1 MTTDATR
8 ANAQTMPI
16 SRRTALAVTAAGIT
30 AALAGTVDAAPA
42 SPIHDLIEA
51 HREAERVFEAAVDV
65 LAEYEA
71 RKEDRRELFVPLSIG
86 GAQSAHA
93 GMWLREAQES
103 LREDIGRRY
112 REAINGATRA
122 LEKVSPEQSRAAVAA
137 LRKAHAHDL
146 RAMRRAI
153 DDEWQRRQANGF
165 AQAYEAY
172 DASNDAERSAL
183 LAILGCACASLSE
196 QAIKADYLTA
206 YYERAGIQPE
216 WEHMEA
222 LLSSMSSTA
231 GA

>member
-8 ANAQTMPI
+8 ANAQAMPI
-16 SRRTALAVTAAGIT
+16 NRRTALAVTTAGIT
-30 AALAGTVDAAPA
+30 AALSGTSDAAPA
-42 SPIHDLIEA
+42 SPIHNLIEA

-65 LAEYEA
+65 LAEYENS
-71 RKEDRRELFVPLSIG
+71 KEDRRELFVPLSIG
-86 GAQSAHA
+86 GAQSTHA
-93 GMWLREAQES
+93 GLWLGEAQQT

-112 REAINGATRA
+112 REAVSGATKA
-122 LEKVSPEQSRAAVAA
+122 LEKINPKQARAAVAA

-146 RAMRRAI
+146 RAMRRVI
-153 DDEWQRRQANGF
+153 GEESQRRQANGF
-165 AQAYEAY
+165 AQAHEAY
-172 DASNDAERSAL
+172 NASSDAEQDAL
-183 LAILGCACASLSE
+183 LAVLGCACASLSE

-222 LLSSMSSTA
+222 LLSSMASTA

>member
-8 ANAQTMPI
+8 ANAQAMPI
-16 SRRTALAVTAAGIT
+16 NRRTALAVTTAGIT
-30 AALAGTVDAAPA
+30 AAFAGTVDASPA

-51 HREAERVFEAAVDV
+51 HRKAERVLEAAVDV
-65 LAEYEA
+65 LADYET

-93 GMWLREAQES
+93 DMWLGDAQQT

-112 REAINGATRA
+112 REAIHGATKA
-122 LEKVSPEQSRAAVAA
+122 LEKVSPEQSHAAVAA
-137 LRKAHAHDL
+137 LRKAHARDL

-153 DDEWQRRQANGF
+153 DEEWQRRQANGF
-165 AQAYEAY
+165 AQAHEAY
-172 DASNDAERSAL
+172 NANSDAEQDAL
-183 LAILGCACASLSE
+183 LAVLGCACASLSE

-222 LLSSMSSTA
+222 LLSSMASTA